1 MVYGFSCK
9 DYQEI
14 QYQSLASSARVR
26 NCMKVIAFTTQ
37 EAAHLLF
44 DPDDTFADQEKEA
57 YFVKREGERLSD

>member
-1 MVYGFSCK
+1 
-9 DYQEI
+9 
-14 QYQSLASSARVR
+14 
-26 NCMKVIAFTTQ
+26 MKVIAFTTQ